1 MTLTLEKIVSNY
13 TVFLP
18 TQSSERGRKSNGHL
32 FTPLLKCCLY
42 TTREGST
49 AARSKGGKITCEIK
63 LIWKRKVQL
72 SPTRLAQTGS
82 NQKIIKTPPQNI
94 YFINSFTNVCAWN
107 SAPLGHSITSEHL
120 PWRDCFVEH
129 VKKPLSIS
137 QVNLVSNILT

>member
-1 MTLTLEKIVSNY
+1 MVIYLLLCSNAACILPEKAVQQQD
-13 TVFLP
+13 L
-18 TQSSERGRKSNGHL
+18 RG
-32 FTPLLKCCLY
+32 
-42 TTREGST
+42 E
-49 AARSKGGKITCEIK
+49 KITCEIK

-82 NQKIIKTPPQNI
+82 NQKIIKPPPQNI